1 MINDVADK
9 KMVSLNLKIILQYI
23 FSVFIGGFFVS
34 VGMNH
39 LTDPVWFEPIVPRI
53 LGKPRLWV
61 YVSGVL
67 EVLLGLA
74 ILIPRCRTWAGL
86 SMAILLT
93 ILYWA
98 NLNMW
103 INDIPLN
110 GRTYANTWHILCGLA
125 QIVLI
130 GIVLWLGNWSISNF
144 SNQKDGLE
152 FA

>member
-1 MINDVADK
+1 MANQD
-9 KMVSLNLKIILQYI
+9 SGYI
-23 FSVFIGGFFVS
+23 
-34 VGMNH
+34 
-39 LTDPVWFEPIVPRI
+39 
-53 LGKPRLWV
+53 
-61 YVSGVL
+61 GVL
-67 EVLLGLA
+67 EVLLGVA
-74 ILIPRCRTWAGL
+74 ILIPRCRTWAGR